1 MFDNTLL
8 EIVLNSVEFEILK
21 SMGNT
26 LGMELSVGHYGLGF
40 FFFFNFFFY
49 CGLVDK
55 ILVSIII
62 VIVLVLGI
70 TFVSIFF
77 VFCDNLSV
85 RTNVAWIR
93 TLQQLLLIS

>member
-40 FFFFNFFFY
+40 FFFFNFFFI
-49 CGLVDK
+49 V
-55 ILVSIII
+55 VS
-62 VIVLVLGI
+62 
-70 TFVSIFF
+70 
-77 VFCDNLSV
+77 
-85 RTNVAWIR
+85 WIR
-93 TLQQLLLIS
+93 FLFQLSSLSFWFLV

>member
-40 FFFFNFFFY
+40 FFFFFI
-49 CGLVDK
+49 V
-55 ILVSIII
+55 VS
-62 VIVLVLGI
+62 
-70 TFVSIFF
+70 
-77 VFCDNLSV
+77 
-85 RTNVAWIR
+85 WIR
-93 TLQQLLLIS
+93 FLFQLSSLSFWFLG